1 MVGAARRGGF
11 FFGLRTVLLVWSGA
25 LATTGALIGTANAAD
40 NGAPTITRVSEG
52 LFGSHTGEQKKE
64 SAISFVAAA
73 LQLTE
78 SVSNREIVDEAK
90 FKEGLSKIIDGTVQC
105 LNASSWAKAGVQQ

>member
-1 MVGAARRGGF
+1 MLEAHRPNGRF
-11 FFGLRTVLLVWSGA
+11 FYGLVMVLLVGWSLTQA
-25 LATTGALIGTANAAD
+25 CPVVAAD
-40 NGAPTITRVSEG
+40 GAPPTTHLSEG

-78 SVSNREIVDEAK
+78 SVANREIVDENK
-90 FKEGLSKIIDGTVQC
+90 FRDGLGKIIDGTVQC
-105 LNASSWAKAGVQQ
+105 LNSSSWAQAK

>member
-1 MVGAARRGGF
+1 MNF
-11 FFGLRTVLLVWSGA
+11 LQKLLQGIAFV
-25 LATTGALIGTANAAD
+25 
-40 NGAPTITRVSEG
+40 PTIVNSIEG

-90 FKEGLSKIIDGTVQC
+90 FKEGLSRIIDGTVQC
-105 LNASSWAKAGVQQ
+105 LNASSWAKAGVRQ